1 MINNNN
7 NNNYPPPPPPHLPSL
22 VLSRLLCDLQS
33 FLLVL
38 DLENLSY
45 IAQAQRKSISELL
58 SQLQGTDGPGKYTGI
73 STSTLVLMLTAVLTE
88 ATWIFVVFSCIEDA
102 EYMIMNCPSLSLSNE
117 QINTPGTGESARTV
131 SQAELPQF
139 HKSHLCGSRC

>member
-7 NNNYPPPPPPHLPSL
+7 TNYSPLLSAPL

-58 SQLQGTDGPGKYTGI
+58 SQLQGADGPGNNTGI
-73 STSTLVLMLTAVLTE
+73 STST
-88 ATWIFVVFSCIEDA
+88 DA
-102 EYMIMNCPSLSLSNE
+102 NCS
-117 QINTPGTGESARTV
+117 IN
-131 SQAELPQF
+131 
-139 HKSHLCGSRC
+139 

>member
-1 MINNNN
+1 MINNN
-7 NNNYPPPPPPHLPSL
+7 NNNYPPPLPSL

-58 SQLQGTDGPGKYTGI
+58 SQLQGTDGPGNNTRI
-73 STSTLVLMLTAVLTE
+73 STSTLVLLLTAVLTE
-88 ATWIFVVFSCIEDA
+88 AT
-102 EYMIMNCPSLSLSNE
+102 
-117 QINTPGTGESARTV
+117 
-131 SQAELPQF
+131 
-139 HKSHLCGSRC
+139 